1 MLSRLGLRVLAADL
15 DPQANLTAYFCPITD
30 IEALWSEPER
40 PVHISNCLAP
50 LFRAVQPSPVP
61 TPVLWDIARQPS
73 LFGMQLALVP
83 GNLELGRYED
93 SLATAWLQIRS
104 DSPGPYIGQTLSFW
118 NVLKRAADVYQPDVT
133 LVDVGPNLGAITRA
147 ALLATDLVIVPL
159 AADVFS
165 IQGLRNLGPTLERWR
180 QTWQSVRERALEAG
194 VTDELPTGDMAPAG
208 YVILQHAVRKN
219 RPVKAYQTWLEQIPL
234 DYQRSILGASTGGAP
249 KDASQD
255 PHCIG
260 QVRHY
265 QSLVPLSQDANKPM
279 FDLKAGDGAI
289 GGHQN
294 YVAECYENFEQLAAA
309 LAERC
314 GLPIPQTAQDSGR
327 PVTPS
332 LHHQRPLQRLS

>member
-15 DPQANLTAYFCPITD
+15 DPQANLTAYFCPIDD

-50 LFRAVQPSPVP
+50 LFRDVHPSPVP
-61 TPVLWDIARQPS
+61 TPVLWDTDRPPR
-73 LFGMQLALVP
+73 LFGSQLALVP
-83 GNLELGRYED
+83 GNLGLGSYED
-93 SLATAWLQIRS
+93 NLANAWLQLRTA
-104 DSPGPYIGQTLSFW
+104 SPGPSIGQTLSLW
-118 NVLKRAADVYQPDVT
+118 TVLKRAAEVYQPDAV

-159 AADVFS
+159 AADAFS
-165 IQGLRNLGPTLERWR
+165 IQGLRNLGPTLARWR
-180 QTWQSVRERALEAG
+180 KTWQSVRRAAQESG
-194 VTDELPTGDMAPAG
+194 VSDELPAGDMAPAG
-208 YVILQHAVRKN
+208 YVVLQHAVRKN
-219 RPVKAYQTWLEQIPL
+219 RPVKAYQTWFEQIPL
-234 DYQRSILGASTGGAP
+234 NYQRAILDASTGVAP
-249 KDASQD
+249 KDPSQD

-294 YVAECYENFEQLAAA
+294 YVSECYENFEQLAIS

-314 GLPIPQTAQDSGR
+314 GLPIPQTA
-327 PVTPS
+327 
-332 LHHQRPLQRLS
+332 